1 MQERLKRWT
10 GRSFATG
17 AKGENLTTPFDAGFI
32 YDSLDKGTFT
42 PSEEGNAKNS
52 LPFHERACYAIPK
65 FAMKILTP
73 QYCLFH
79 SCSSQYSTPTRPALA
94 DKMDSLTA
102 PLSPSKF
109 PARP

>member
-17 AKGENLTTPFDAGFI
+17 AKAENLTTPFDTGFI
-32 YDSLDKGTFT
+32 YDSLDKGAFT

-52 LPFHERACYAIPK
+52 PPFHERAYYAIPK

-73 QYCLFH
+73 PVL
-79 SCSSQYSTPTRPALA
+79 
-94 DKMDSLTA
+94 
-102 PLSPSKF
+102 PLSLLLVAIQHPHK
-109 PARP
+109 ACIG